1 MSTRNIC
8 GTVNEVINMV
18 WELRLRKGD
27 IVETLRITTVS
38 AFGRRG
44 VTSLEQQMEL
54 ETG

>member
-1 MSTRNIC
+1 M
-8 GTVNEVINMV
+8 NELINMM

-54 ETG
+54 GVG